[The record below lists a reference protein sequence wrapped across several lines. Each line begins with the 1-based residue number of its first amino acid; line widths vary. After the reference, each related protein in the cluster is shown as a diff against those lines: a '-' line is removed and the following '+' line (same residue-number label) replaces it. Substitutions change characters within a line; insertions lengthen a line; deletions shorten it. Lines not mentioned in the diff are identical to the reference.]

1 MNISE
6 ILLDNFPNL
15 LKVSEPLDFEMI
27 SKIAKN
33 EFDCILSDGS
43 LNLIE
48 DSNTQRQALLI
59 KPKLLIRNPLST
71 VILEE
76 EMHPEILNKFDKI
89 IIYIENCFE
98 LNSMSSL
105 HNNISEIYGKEIK
118 HGVTIFGLSKQSR
131 SFSNKTIDVILCINS
146 SKETNKKTHQL
157 I

>member
-6 ILLDNFPNL
+6 ILLYNFPNL
-15 LKVSEPLDFEMI
+15 LRVSEPLDFEMI

-33 EFDCILSDGS
+33 EFDCILFEGS
-43 LNLIE
+43 LNSVK

-71 VILEE
+71 VILKE

-105 HNNISEIYGKEIK
+105 YNHISEIYGKEIK
-118 HGVTIFGLSKQSR
+118 HGITIFGLSKQSR
-131 SFSNKTIDVILCINS
+131 GFTNKTTNVIFCINS
-146 SKETNKKTHQL
+146 SRETNKKTHQL

>member
-1 MNISE
+1 M
-6 ILLDNFPNL
+6 
-15 LKVSEPLDFEMI
+15 
-27 SKIAKN
+27 
-33 EFDCILSDGS
+33 
-43 LNLIE
+43 
-48 DSNTQRQALLI
+48 
-59 KPKLLIRNPLST
+59 LIRNPLST

-118 HGVTIFGLSKQSR
+118 YGVTIFGLSKQSR

-146 SKETNKKTHQL
+146 SKETNKKTHQ
-157 I
+157 II

>member
-33 EFDCILSDGS
+33 EFDCILFEGS
-43 LNLIE
+43 LNSIE
-48 DSNTQRQALLI
+48 DSNTQKQALLI
-59 KPKLLIRNPLST
+59 KPKLLIRNPLSS

-105 HNNISEIYGKEIK
+105 HINISEIYGKEIK
-118 HGVTIFGLSKQSR
+118 YGVTIFGLSKQSR
-131 SFSNKTIDVILCINS
+131 SFTNKTINVIFCINS
-146 SKETNKKTHQL
+146 SRETNKKTHQL

>member
-33 EFDCILSDGS
+33 EFDCILFEGS
-43 LNLIE
+43 LNSIE
-48 DSNTQRQALLI
+48 DSNTQKQALLI

-89 IIYIENCFE
+89 IIYITRWVKLF
-98 LNSMSSL
+98 
-105 HNNISEIYGKEIK
+105 EIK
-118 HGVTIFGLSKQSR
+118 
-131 SFSNKTIDVILCINS
+131 
-146 SKETNKKTHQL
+146 
-157 I
+157 

>member
-6 ILLDNFPNL
+6 ILLYNFPNL

-59 KPKLLIRNPLST
+59 KPKLLIINPLAT

-146 SKETNKKTHQL
+146 SKETNEKTHQL

>member
-1 MNISE
+1 LNISE

-15 LKVSEPLDFEMI
+15 LKISEPLDFEMI

-33 EFDCILSDGS
+33 EFDCILFEGS
-43 LNLIE
+43 LNSIE
-48 DSNTQRQALLI
+48 DSNTQKQALLI

-76 EMHPEILNKFDKI
+76 EIHPEILNKFDKI

-118 HGVTIFGLSKQSR
+118 YGVTIFGLSKQSR

-146 SKETNKKTHQL
+146 SKETNKKTHQ
-157 I
+157 II

>member
-59 KPKLLIRNPLST
+59 KPKLLIINPLST
-71 VILEE
+71 VILKEE
-76 EMHPEILNKFDKI
+76 IHPEILNKFDKI

-118 HGVTIFGLSKQSR
+118 YGLTIFGLSKQSR
-131 SFSNKTIDVILCINS
+131 SFTNKTIDVILCINS
-146 SKETNKKTHQL
+146 SKETNEKTHQL

>member
-1 MNISE
+1 LNISE
-6 ILLDNFPNL
+6 ILLYNFPNL
-15 LKVSEPLDFEMI
+15 LRVSEPLDFEMI

-33 EFDCILSDGS
+33 EFDCILFEGS
-43 LNLIE
+43 LNSVK

-146 SKETNKKTHQL
+146 SIETNEKTHQL
-157 I
+157 L